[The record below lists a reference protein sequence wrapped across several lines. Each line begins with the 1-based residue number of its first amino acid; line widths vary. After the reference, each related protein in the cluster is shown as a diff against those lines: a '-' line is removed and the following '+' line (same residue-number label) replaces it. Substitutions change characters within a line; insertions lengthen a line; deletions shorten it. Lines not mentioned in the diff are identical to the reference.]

1 MKLSVTF
8 RARWDLIYSISFIVR
23 SSEVAK
29 LVPPCSTLLCNFLVR
44 LLEVAIVIERQ
55 MIQGHQ
61 DPIRIIGIFPK
72 GLGGPAGVGVL
83 LCAPMHHL
91 DVGYIQE
98 TRFMLKG
105 IPPKKKYKSLETKNW
120 HVAIQVLHRK
130 LICNHPKKNTIY
142 I

>member
-8 RARWDLIYSISFIVR
+8 RARWDLLHIMVR

-29 LVPPCSTLLCNFLVR
+29 LVPPCSTLRDFLVR

-72 GLGGPAGVGVL
+72 GLGGPVGDSGRWGAAL
-83 LCAPMHHL
+83 RDASSGCRLYTGDAFHA
-91 DVGYIQE
+91 E
-98 TRFMLKG
+98 RN
-105 IPPKKKYKSLETKNW
+105 S
-120 HVAIQVLHRK
+120 A
-130 LICNHPKKNTIY
+130 KKNTNHLRPKTGMLPFKFCIE